1 MADRFEK
8 NLREKLKDYERP
20 VPEDIWKGIEQ
31 GMAGRRKRGRRLM
44 PIWYATAGIAAAACL
59 LVVMYMSN
67 DTQMQQTVAETE
79 RRHNARKAVDNAVG
93 DVMGSDIIAGITAM
107 AENGTREKT
116 MTAHLTAPETD
127 DEGSM
132 TTTAEEKQQVDN
144 GGEAENTGS
153 TLPEEDKSRP
163 GLQTAKKQEDRK
175 WDTNPHKDNSKDR
188 TGDTR
193 RRDRGGRLS
202 ASIYGTGVPS
212 S

>member
-1 MADRFEK
+1 MTREDRTHKETDTNEKPQHIIYNINMADRFEK

-31 GMAGRRKRGRRLM
+31 GMAGRRKRGRRIM

-132 TTTAEEKQQVDN
+132 TTT
-144 GGEAENTGS
+144 
-153 TLPEEDKSRP
+153 
-163 GLQTAKKQEDRK
+163 DRK
-175 WDTNPHKDNSKDR
+175 S
-188 TGDTR
+188 
-193 RRDRGGRLS
+193 
-202 ASIYGTGVPS
+202 VV
-212 S
+212 

>member
-31 GMAGRRKRGRRLM
+31 GMAGRRKRGRRIM
-44 PIWYATAGIAAAACL
+44 PIWYVTAGIAAAACL
-59 LVVMYMSN
+59 LVVMYMKN

-127 DEGSM
+127 DEGSI
-132 TTTAEEKQQVDN
+132 TTTADN
-144 GGEAENTGS
+144 GSGQCAAAEEQECKPESRVAVVASLRHSTGRFVTS
-153 TLPEEDKSRP
+153 GRHSFRGHNRKRKR
-163 GLQTAKKQEDRK
+163 LQ
-175 WDTNPHKDNSKDR
+175 
-188 TGDTR
+188 
-193 RRDRGGRLS
+193 
-202 ASIYGTGVPS
+202 
-212 S
+212 